1 MQELI
6 ERFIGYLKMKNVSAG
21 TVTLYSFYLK
31 KLSEEIKTPAE
42 ITLGNLSKITA
53 KHEWNKP
60 SVGIFLR
67 IVSSFCGFLE
77 NENVI
82 QRNPLR
88 GFATSKLVTHKRYL
102 ILTDKEIAKITE
114 VCDRLLPI
122 KENIAIRLLCETGV
136 RRSELL
142 NIQVKNIDLKN
153 RAIYLEKTKGG
164 IPRVV
169 FFSKSTAEKISGYT
183 KALDGEY
190 LLPKMASTLPFVIKK
205 VISLAF
211 PMDTEKAKEITA
223 HSFRHSFATSWLQN
237 NRHPVVLKK
246 LMGWQSL
253 NMLNVYEHLQ
263 VGKLQQEYNS
273 FLKKR

>member
-1 MQELI
+1 
-6 ERFIGYLKMKNVSAG
+6 
-21 TVTLYSFYLK
+21 
-31 KLSEEIKTPAE
+31 
-42 ITLGNLSKITA
+42 
-53 KHEWNKP
+53 
-60 SVGIFLR
+60 
-67 IVSSFCGFLE
+67 
-77 NENVI
+77 
-82 QRNPLR
+82 
-88 GFATSKLVTHKRYL
+88 
-102 ILTDKEIAKITE
+102 
-114 VCDRLLPI
+114 
-122 KENIAIRLLCETGV
+122 
-136 RRSELL
+136 
-142 NIQVKNIDLKN
+142 
-153 RAIYLEKTKGG
+153 
-164 IPRVV
+164 VV

-183 KALDGEY
+183 TTLQGEY

-263 VGKLQQEYNS
+263 VGKLQQEYNI